1 MNKFASAEELTRYQ
15 GELKRKT
22 NGALKTI
29 SLCGGTGCKAC
40 GCNEIHTKLVEELNL
55 REIRA
60 DIKVTGCQGF
70 CEMAPL
76 IVIRPDDTL
85 YIQVKPRDIPEI
97 VEKSIAGNE
106 IVDRLVYHD
115 SDGKPIPKESD
126 VPFYKAQLRLVSKKT
141 PYIDPM
147 EIDDYIALGGYSALA
162 KVLTSMS
169 PEEVISEVKK
179 SGLRGR
185 GGGGFPTGRKWE
197 SCRKAEGERKF
208 VICNADEGDPGA
220 FMDCALLEG
229 NPHQV
234 LEGML
239 IGAYAIGSSEG
250 FIYVRHE
257 YPRAVQT
264 FSNALFQ
271 AGEYGLLGK
280 NILGTDF
287 SFEVA
292 INRGGGAFVCGES
305 TALMASLEGRVGEP
319 RAKYIHTVEHGLFN
333 LPSNLNN
340 VETWATV
347 PAIIDMGV
355 EEFTKIG
362 NEKNKG
368 TKMFSLVG
376 KIKNTGLIEV
386 PLGATL
392 RQVVFDI
399 GGGIAKEKAFKAI
412 QTGGPS
418 GGLLPEG
425 MLDLPVDFDKLWE
438 AGSMMGSGGMIV
450 MDEDNCVVNISRYF
464 LNFLKDE
471 SCGKCLP
478 CREGIRYMMEILEKI
493 EKGEGTMEDLE
504 TLEEIAHTVA
514 DTSICGLGKSAP
526 NPVLSSLT
534 YFKDEYIAH
543 IKDKKCPGGICKALI
558 NYYILEDKCNGCGVC
573 AKVCTMNAIT
583 GKKDQVHRIDLDLC
597 EKCGACLESCPTE
610 AIVRR

>member
-1 MNKFASAEELTRYQ
+1 MLKFNSSNALEAHRNKVNSEVARDI
-15 GELKRKT
+15 KT
-22 NGALKTI
+22 VT
-29 SLCGGTGCKAC
+29 LCGGTGCKAC
-40 GCNEIHTKLVEELNL
+40 GCNDIHTKLVTELNARGL
-55 REIRA
+55 KA
-60 DIKVTGCQGF
+60 SIKLTGCQGF

-76 IVIRPDDTL
+76 LVIRPEDTV
-85 YIQVKPRDIPEI
+85 YVQVKTRDVVEI
-97 VEKSIAGNE
+97 VEKSIAKNE
-106 IVDRLVYHD
+106 IIERLCYD
-115 SDGKPIPKESD
+115 FNDLPIPKESD
-126 VPFYKAQLRLVSKKT
+126 IPFYKAQLRLVSKRT

-162 KVLTSMS
+162 KVLSSMS
-169 PEEVISEVKK
+169 PEEVIEEVKL

-197 SCRKAEGERKF
+197 TCRNTKNEPKF

-234 LEGML
+234 LEGMI
-239 IGAYAIGSSEG
+239 IGSYAIGSNRG
-250 FIYVRHE
+250 YIYVRHE

-264 FSNALFQ
+264 FAIALAQ
-271 AGEYGLLGK
+271 AGEYGLLGQ
-280 NILGTDF
+280 NILGSNH
-287 SFEVA
+287 SFEVT

-319 RAKYIHTVEHGLFN
+319 RAKYIHTVEHGLYN

-347 PAIIDMGV
+347 PEIISMGAS
-355 EEFTKIG
+355 EFVKIG
-362 NEKNKG
+362 NENNKG

-376 KIKNTGLIEV
+376 KVKNTGLVEV
-386 PLGATL
+386 PLGVSL
-392 RQVVFDI
+392 RSVIFDI
-399 GGGIAKEKAFKAI
+399 GGGIQKNRAFKAV

-425 MLDLPVDFDKLWE
+425 MLDLPVDFDKLWD

-450 MDEDNCVVNISRYF
+450 MDENNCVVNIARYF
-464 LNFLKDE
+464 LEFLRDE

-478 CREGIRYMMEILEKI
+478 CREGIRYMLEILEKI
-493 EKGEGTMEDLE
+493 ERGEGTMEDLD
-504 TLEEIAHTVA
+504 TLEEVAHTVA
-514 DTSICGLGKSAP
+514 DTSICGLGTSAP
-526 NPVLSSLT
+526 NPVISSLT

-543 IKDKKCPGGICKALI
+543 IRDKKCPGGICKELI
-558 NYYILEDKCNGCGVC
+558 SYFIISEICDGCDVC
-573 AKVCTMNAIT
+573 TKVCCKNAII
-583 GKKDQVHRIDLDLC
+583 GKKDEVHRIDMALC
-597 EKCGACLESCPTE
+597 EKCGACLESCPRD